1 MCGLLLVLLVALLMV
16 ITALGVLS
24 DVPKINQDSSIIRPL
39 FAYGSTRTPLLVVDF
54 GTDPFWI
61 ASAEFQVDDC
71 NGAVLITDGEGCLD
85 LPVSINENYDSSFEI
100 SYVYF
105 LSGSIVNITVLEEAA
120 TNMDL
125 QVWRLNSEA
134 WLQSELGTVI
144 ANLGSC
150 DNPRPGADCFFAHGF
165 AGQTIQQMIERAD
178 YYFFFVNDFFSD
190 AVQFTYAAR
199 QYNHTAIH
207 EQHRLAETAV
217 TKRLSHTI
225 AVSNAFD
232 FQQRKCILL
241 DLSCSGVQ
249 MHSIQISGVKRR
261 MDILI
266 IPGGIGIFIILVVI
280 LVFSICILRIVWSNL
295 KKRHQSP

>member
-1 MCGLLLVLLVALLMV
+1 MV

-71 NGAVLITDGEGCLD
+71 NGAMLTTDGEGCLD
-85 LPVSINENYDSSFEI
+85 LPVNINENYDSSFQI

-105 LSGSIVNITVLEEAA
+105 LPRSIVNITVLDEAA
-120 TNMDL
+120 ANTDL

-134 WLQSELGTVI
+134 WLQSELGLI
-144 ANLGSC
+144 ENLGPC
-150 DNPRPGADCFFAHGF
+150 DDPPAGADCFFAQGF
-165 AGQTIQQMIERAD
+165 AGQTIQQTIERAD

-207 EQHRLAETAV
+207 EQHRPAETAV
-217 TKRLSHTI
+217 TKGLSHTI

-232 FQQRKCILL
+232 FQQQKCILL

-249 MHSIQISGVKRR
+249 MHPIQISGVKRR

-266 IPGGIGIFIILVVI
+266 IPGVIGIFIILVVI
-280 LVFSICILRIVWSNL
+280 LVFSVCILRIVWSNL